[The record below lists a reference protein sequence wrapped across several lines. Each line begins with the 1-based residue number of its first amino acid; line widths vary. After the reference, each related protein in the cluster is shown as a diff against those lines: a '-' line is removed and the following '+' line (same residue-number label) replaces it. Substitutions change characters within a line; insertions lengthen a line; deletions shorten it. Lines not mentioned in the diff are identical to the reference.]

1 MEPANPMA
9 YTATLPG
16 KRMASGCL
24 FFNSA
29 GELLIVKPTYRADW
43 LLPGGSVEKD
53 ESPAKGCVREIRE
66 ELGLEK
72 PVLRLLCLEY
82 QSAHSRGTE
91 SLQFIFYGG
100 LLNESEIASIRL
112 PADELSA
119 YRFCPRAE
127 ALSLLVPK
135 LAKRTEFALRALEEN
150 TVIYLEDKQEDL
162 SQNQTTRLPDLG
174 Y

>member
-1 MEPANPMA
+1 MTSLDPLA
-9 YTATLPG
+9 YSATLPG
-16 KRMASGCL
+16 KRMASGCVFL
-24 FFNSA
+24 NAA
-29 GELLIVKPTYRADW
+29 GEVLIVKPTYRAGW

-66 ELGLEK
+66 ELDLEK

-100 LLNESEIASIRL
+100 LLSESEIASIRL

-119 YRFCPRAE
+119 YRFCTRAE
-127 ALSLLVPK
+127 ALSLLIPK
-135 LAKRTEFALRALEEN
+135 LAERTEFALRALDEN
-150 TVIYLEDKQEDL
+150 TILYLEDQQEDL
-162 SQNQTTRLPDLG
+162 S
-174 Y
+174 